1 MALTVYN
8 FNVKFSEHV
17 HDILRARSLLSFA
30 SLQQIGVHLMKTV
43 KLPSGERVPALGQGT
58 WNMGD
63 KKRERAHE
71 LAALRLGLDFGMTL
85 IDTAEMYGDGN
96 SEELIAEAIEGR
108 REEVFLVSKVLPQ
121 NATNRGTIKACEG
134 SLRRLKTDRLDLY
147 LLHWREKLPLEGTLS
162 GFERLVQDGKIR
174 YWGVSN
180 FDVADMVELEELS
193 GGSEVTTNQ
202 VLYNLTRRGIEFDL
216 MPWCRER
223 NVPIMAYSPIEQ
235 GRLLKK
241 SALKKIASRHGVTP
255 SQVALAW
262 VLRHDDVIAIPKAA
276 KPEHVQDNHRALDL
290 RLLKQDFLELD
301 EAFPP
306 PSKRVPLETI

>member
-1 MALTVYN
+1 
-8 FNVKFSEHV
+8 
-17 HDILRARSLLSFA
+17 
-30 SLQQIGVHLMKTV
+30 MKTV
-43 KLPSGERVPALGQGT
+43 RLPSGQRVPALGQGT
-58 WNMGD
+58 WSMGD

-71 LAALRLGLDFGMTL
+71 LAALRLGLDLGITL

-121 NATNRGTIKACEG
+121 NATHRGTIKACEG

-162 GFERLVQDGKIR
+162 AFERLVQDGKIR

-180 FDVADMVELEELS
+180 FDVADMEGLEELS
-193 GGSEVTTNQ
+193 GGSEVTANQ
-202 VLYNLTRRGIEFDL
+202 VLYNLTRRGIEFDF

-223 NVPIMAYSPIEQ
+223 HVPIMAYSPIEQ

-241 SALKKIASRHGVTP
+241 AALKKIASRHGVSP

-276 KPEHVQDNHRALDL
+276 KPAHVQDNHRALDL
-290 RLLKQDFLELD
+290 KLSKQDFLELD

-306 PSKRVPLETI
+306 PTKTVPLETI